1 MRLVRLLFSFDQ
13 VEPVMQ
19 PHVLPLDI
27 RGRMRRLEATCTAAN
42 THTRYGVYV
51 FTLEP
56 LPPGRSVARHA
67 DHPPGD
73 RKWAER
79 SADADATD
87 RAWIRVL
94 SAGH

>member
-1 MRLVRLLFSFDQ
+1 MRT
-13 VEPVMQ
+13 EA
-19 PHVLPLDI
+19 
-27 RGRMRRLEATCTAAN
+27 RGDLHCNKN

-51 FTLEP
+51 LTLEP

-79 SADADATD
+79 SAEADATD
-87 RAWIRVL
+87 RAWIL
-94 SAGH
+94 

>member
-1 MRLVRLLFSFDQ
+1 
-13 VEPVMQ
+13 
-19 PHVLPLDI
+19 
-27 RGRMRRLEATCTAAN
+27 MRRLEATCTAAN

-51 FTLEP
+51 LTLEP

-67 DHPPGD
+67 DHPPRD

-87 RAWIRVL
+87 RAWIL